1 MKDSDSIDS
10 GDINIPCHS
19 CASIQSCLHS
29 AKHVRYLKIIISAL
43 FNALISSVIN
53 KQSGSQF
60 KARGHLD
67 CFPWI

>member
-10 GDINIPCHS
+10 GDINIPCHR
-19 CASIQSCLHS
+19 CASVQSCLHS
-29 AKHVRYLKIIISAL
+29 AKHVRYLKISVPF
-43 FNALISSVIN
+43 FNALILSVIN

-67 CFPWI
+67 CFP